1 MTTSERIDA
10 IRNKKVEMDNTEQA
24 RKEKMKRHNEWLKH
38 EVQALVEMYGNDLIR
53 VANEL
58 QDIGFNLLT
67 EEERSIGR
75 DASLFITNGIRHQ
88 VGFYTTTPKFFYD
101 GRHNIIG
108 FGIENGGACGNVDL
122 VIDVDG
128 NVIKRGEVY
137 STGKMPDLERFYK
150 EFVQF
155 KDDFYTYVD
164 KWLNKHC

>member
-1 MTTSERIDA
+1 MTTSERIEA
-10 IRNKKVEMDNTEQA
+10 IHNKKVQMDNAELA

-88 VGFYTTTPKFFYD
+88 VGFYLSLI
-101 GRHNIIG
+101 HI
-108 FGIENGGACGNVDL
+108 
-122 VIDVDG
+122 
-128 NVIKRGEVY
+128 
-137 STGKMPDLERFYK
+137 
-150 EFVQF
+150 
-155 KDDFYTYVD
+155 
-164 KWLNKHC
+164 